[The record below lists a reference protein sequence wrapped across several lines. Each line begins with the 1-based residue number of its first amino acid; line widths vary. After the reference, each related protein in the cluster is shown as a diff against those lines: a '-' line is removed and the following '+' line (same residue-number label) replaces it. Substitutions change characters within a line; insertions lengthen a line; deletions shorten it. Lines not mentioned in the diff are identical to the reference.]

1 MTHLTDSQKNLIKTI
16 ESAMDIDDVFKV
28 SREQRYIDS
37 RMILFMYL
45 KDVSGYNCTEISRL
59 SGIGPSS
66 VSNSI
71 RSFESKIKYNQRL
84 EDVWDYV
91 RYENSGKISSDNE
104 DNVKA
109 CTILDKLKDR
119 SKVEFALS
127 KFNMIITGINGL

>member
-104 DNVKA
+104 DNVKV